1 MLATRR
7 VGPIVLVAL
16 AMALGEPAPAAALPR
31 CSHWATRIASL
42 QGIPTA
48 NPGRIFR
55 LQKRYA
61 DHCVHLN
68 EIQVLGSHNSYH
80 LLPRPALL
88 SALLALDP
96 QFEGF
101 VYEHLPLDQQ
111 FETQGIR
118 QIELD
123 VFYDPLGGHYGTR
136 VVLPLLGDDPV
147 APPIMFEPGLK
158 VFHVQ
163 EVDFESTCLT
173 LIDCLKTIRTW
184 SAANRRHLPL
194 VVLIEA
200 KDDVIIDPLNLGF
213 VVPLPFDAAAFDAL
227 DEEIRSVFPPKRMI
241 TPDDV
246 RGSHATLEEA
256 VLTDGWPTLKDS
268 RGKVLFLLD
277 NEGKQ
282 DVYTAGHPNLE
293 GRVLF
298 TNANPGD
305 PDAAFIKR
313 NDPIADGVTEIP
325 SLVQAGYLV
334 RTRADADTV
343 QARTGDTTQ
352 REAAL
357 SSGAHYV
364 STDYPVPN
372 PDFGTGYYVEI
383 PGGEIARCNPFN
395 APPAC
400 NDAALEIP
408 H

>member
-1 MLATRR
+1 MRRLAPIAL
-7 VGPIVLVAL
+7 VGFAVAL
-16 AMALGEPAPAAALPR
+16 AGARPAAALPR
-31 CSHWATRIASL
+31 CDHLATRISDL
-42 QGIPTA
+42 QDIPGA
-48 NPGRIFR
+48 NPGRIAR
-55 LQKRYA
+55 LQRRYA
-61 DHCVHLN
+61 DRCVHLN
-68 EIQVLGSHNSYH
+68 QIQVLGSHNSYH
-80 LLPRPALL
+80 LLPRPSLL
-88 SALLALDP
+88 DLLLALDP

-101 VYEHLPLDQQ
+101 VYQHLPLDQQ
-111 FETQGIR
+111 FGTQAIR

-136 VVLPLLGDDPV
+136 KVLPLLGEDGM
-147 APPIMFEPGLK
+147 APPVMFEPGMK

-163 EVDFESTCLT
+163 EVDFETTCPT
-173 LIDCLKTIRTW
+173 LVACLETIRDW
-184 SAANRRHLPL
+184 SADNRRHLPL

-200 KDDVIIDPLNLGF
+200 KDDAIIDPANLGF

-227 DEEIRSVFPPKRMI
+227 DAEIRSVFPPRKLI

-246 RGSHATLEEA
+246 RGTHATLEEA
-256 VLTDGWPTLKDS
+256 VLTDGWPTLRES
-268 RGKVLFLLD
+268 RGKVMFLLD

-282 DVYTAGHPNLE
+282 DTYTAGHPNLE

-313 NDPIADGVTEIP
+313 NNAIADGVTEIP
-325 SLVQAGYLV
+325 TLVQAGYLV

-343 QARTGDTTQ
+343 EARTGDTTT
-352 REAAL
+352 RDAAL
-357 SSGAHYV
+357 TSGAQYV

-400 NDAALEIP
+400 VDAALDHLP
-408 H
+408 